1 MYGIKG
7 KEISRERDNVKETD
21 FMLGSVKGNK
31 KTAVLVYDS
40 FCNFEIS
47 VILELLAL
55 AGKKIVVFGKSKEP
69 VCSEEGLRILPDAIL
84 EEVVPEDFDS
94 LILPGA
100 ADIREAI
107 EDEAILEF
115 VRQFDGKAIGAIS
128 IAPIMLVK
136 AGLLKGKPFIA
147 GVNKEEIMEEG
158 FSEEDLAEM
167 IGWDDNLRNPVE
179 EGFIISDN
187 IITSVS
193 YNFVKWALGFGKML
207 GIDIPGENFGIK

>member
-1 MYGIKG
+1 
-7 KEISRERDNVKETD
+7 
-21 FMLGSVKGNK
+21 MLGSVKVNK
-31 KTAVLVYDS
+31 KTAVLVYDF

-69 VCSEEGLRILPDAIL
+69 VCSEEGLRILPDATL

-107 EDEAILEF
+107 EDEAIVEF

-128 IAPIMLVK
+128 MAPIMLVK

-207 GIDIPGENFGIK
+207 GIDIPGENFGISSFY